1 MIDLGEYR
9 EELEDIVWH
18 EILRQRDIP
27 DILAETRKIFPRQ
40 AEFIES
46 PGNKKALF
54 CTRRSAKSFTGGL
67 YLAHTALNYPGCN
80 CLYLGLTRDSAKGI
94 VWKDILKT
102 IDSKHDLAIRFNE
115 QSLTA
120 TFPNGSVIYVTGID
134 AKQDEMIKLLGRKY
148 KLVIID
154 EASMYTVDLNNLV
167 YGILD
172 PAVTD
177 QGGTICMSGTASNLP
192 RGLFYKITTAQEK
205 GWRLYQWTAHDNPYV
220 AKKWAEKLK
229 EIETDRPLYMQTPQY
244 KQWYLNEWVIDTE
257 KLVYK
262 LDIDTALIEQLPH
275 LDPSLWSVVLG
286 VDTGWED
293 DTGLSLTAFHQH
305 DPHLYVIRCFKAPK
319 MTFDEVVAKIED
331 FNRSSYINN
340 SPITYH
346 KVIIDG
352 ANKQGVE
359 SMKSRSNIPFEYAD
373 KRDKATFI
381 EILNSDLIQGK
392 IKILKDESNRPLI
405 DEMLGLTWV
414 TDGDLIKYPKKEHPL
429 LANHLCDAFLY
440 AWRCGYHYAA
450 TPEVKRSVM
459 FSPQWYQEQSRNIWE
474 READN
479 LKAQLGGGD
488 FMEEGNLG
496 DLG

>member
-1 MIDLGEYR
+1 MIDLKEYR
-9 EELEDIVWH
+9 EDLENIVWQ

-27 DILAETRKIFPRQ
+27 DILAESREVFPRQ

-46 PGNKKALF
+46 AGNKKALF

-67 YLAHTALNYPGCN
+67 YLAHTALTYPGCN

-102 IDSKHDLAIRFNE
+102 IDTKYGLDMRFNE

-120 TFPNGSVIYVTGID
+120 TLPNGSVIYITGID
-134 AKQDEMIKLLGRKY
+134 AKQDEMVKLLGRKY

-205 GWRLYQWTAHDNPYV
+205 GWALYEWSAHDNPYV
-220 AKKWAEKLK
+220 AKKWAEKLR
-229 EIETDRPLYMQTPQY
+229 EIETDRPLYMQTPQF

-262 LDIDTALIEQLPH
+262 LNIDTALVEELPR
-275 LDPSLWSVVLG
+275 LDPSLWCVVLG

-293 DTGLSLTAFHQH
+293 DTGLCLTAYHLH
-305 DPHLYVIRCFKAPK
+305 DPHLYVLRCFKAPK
-319 MTFDEVVAKIED
+319 MTFDEVVAKIDE
-331 FNRSSYINN
+331 FNRTSYVNN
-340 SPITYH
+340 VKITYT

-381 EILNSDLIQGK
+381 EILNSDLTQGK
-392 IKILKDESNRPLI
+392 IKFLKDGSSRQLI

-414 TDGDLIKYPKKEHPL
+414 TDGDMIKYPKREHPL
-429 LANHLCDAFLY
+429 LPNHLCDAFLY
-440 AWRCGYHYAA
+440 AWRCGYHYSAI
-450 TPEVKRSVM
+450 PEVKTPVM
-459 FSPQWYQEQSRNIWE
+459 YSADWYQAQSQSIWE
-474 READN
+474 REAEHIKRHYGYD
-479 LKAQLGGGD
+479 
-488 FMEEGNLG
+488 EEGSLG